1 MIVFTDLEMYP
12 YIKAK
17 SNVFIGNLCCPA
29 MIGARVDGLLPPP
42 QVINV
47 ANWDDNAFEVNY
59 VPWILMTQ
67 EPFED
72 FMKIMLG
79 EYYLGHSF
87 ILCDFSSAIIES
99 VVDCV
104 LKLMRER
111 YGKVGHIAFN
121 VEDLMKI
128 EDAPMTEKG
137 AQLFIQDKEII
148 TVRNIDPQMLKQ
160 LMEEGEEY
168 AESIV

>member
-17 SNVFIGNLCCPA
+17 RDVFIGNLCCPA

-42 QVINV
+42 QVINI
-47 ANWDDNAFEVNY
+47 ASWDDNAFEANY
-59 VPWILMTQ
+59 IPWILMTQ

-87 ILCDFSSAIIES
+87 ILCDFRSVIIES
-99 VVDCV
+99 VVDCL

-111 YGKVGHIAFN
+111 YGKVGYIAFN
-121 VEDLMKI
+121 VDDLMRL
-128 EDAPMTEKG
+128 EDAPMTEYG
-137 AQLFIQDKEII
+137 AQVFIQDKEIVTI
-148 TVRNIDPQMLKQ
+148 RNIDPATLKQ

-168 AESIV
+168 AESTV